1 LKEWAV
7 DVRLE
12 PIVVDAFLRCIEE
25 RSLDLGRDLAGH
37 RIFFAASATVPSNQ
51 CRLEPR
57 QDVKLSDPS
66 IRVGRR
72 ECGLLDHES
81 ELYVAV

>member
-1 LKEWAV
+1 MEFLTEWAV
-7 DVRLE
+7 E

-25 RSLDLGRDLAGH
+25 RSSDLGRDLAGH
-37 RIFFAASATVPSNQ
+37 RIFSAALATVPSNQ

-57 QDVKLSDPS
+57 HDVKLSDPS

-81 ELYVAV
+81 ELSVAV